1 MSFTYLASPYT
12 HASRIVRQQRYEAVV
27 RAAAQLM
34 LDGQVVFSPIA
45 HSHPVETLGMP
56 APQSGAFWMKQDLAL
71 LRHADR
77 LLILALPGYED
88 SAGIKQEIE
97 FALSKN
103 IPVELLQP
111 EAVGLD
117 CAAEHIAGGAHE

>member
-1 MSFTYLASPYT
+1 MSFTYLASPYS
-12 HASRIVRQQRYEAVV
+12 HPSPAVRQERYEAVV
-27 RAAAQLM
+27 RAAARLM

-71 LRHADR
+71 LRHAER

>member
-1 MSFTYLASPYT
+1 MSFTYLASPYS
-12 HASRIVRQQRYEAVV
+12 HPSPAVRQERYEAVV
-27 RAAAQLM
+27 RAAARLM

-77 LLILALPGYED
+77 LLVLALPGYDE
-88 SAGIKQEIE
+88 SAGIRQEVE

-111 EAVGLD
+111 EAVGIDYPLKR
-117 CAAEHIAGGAHE
+117 AAGAGHE